1 MAAKEPLVQ
10 GSKEE
15 LVIIPMQ
22 KEHLDQVLAIEKVS
36 FPTPW
41 SRNSYL
47 RELSDNQFA
56 HYYVC
61 LQGEQVIGY
70 MGMWIIIDEAHI
82 TTIAVHPDFRGQRLG
97 KTLLEE
103 LMMRAV
109 MLGADKI
116 TLEVRPSNLPA
127 QRLYRK
133 VGFVPAGLRKGYYTD
148 TKEDAII
155 MWKHLLD
162 VDGI

>member
-1 MAAKEPLVQ
+1 MAAKEPVVQ
-10 GSKEE
+10 LLTEE
-15 LVIIPMQ
+15 LMIVPMAE
-22 KEHLDQVLAIEKVS
+22 EHLDQVLAIEQES

-56 HYYVC
+56 YYYVC
-61 LQGEQVIGY
+61 LQGEKVLGY

-82 TTIAVHPDFRGQRLG
+82 TTIAVHPEYRGRYLG
-97 KTLLEE
+97 KILLEE
-103 LMMRAV
+103 LMARAV
-109 MLGADKI
+109 ALGADKI
-116 TLEVRPSNLPA
+116 TLEVRPSNLVA
-127 QRLYRK
+127 QRLYRR

-162 VDGI
+162 IDR

>member
-1 MAAKEPLVQ
+1 MAANEPVA
-10 GSKEE
+10 E
-15 LVIIPMQ
+15 LLRDEFMIVPMRE
-22 KEHLDQVLAIEKVS
+22 EHLEQVLAIEEVS

-61 LQGEQVIGY
+61 LQGDRVVGY
-70 MGMWIIIDEAHI
+70 MGMWLIIDEAHI
-82 TTIAVHPDFRGQRLG
+82 TTIAVHPDYRGKYLG
-97 KTLLEE
+97 RFMLEE
-103 LMMRAV
+103 LMARAAA
-109 MLGADKI
+109 LGADKM
-116 TLEVRPSNLPA
+116 TLEVRLSNRIA
-127 QRLYRK
+127 QRLYRR
-133 VGFVPAGLRKGYYTD
+133 VGFVPAGIRKGYYTD

-162 VDGI
+162 MEK